1 MQARARFMLAV
12 VVLFLLMTGPFL
24 LTALIVWVET
34 EGEARDLLLKVLSPH
49 LTLGTLLTAMGFAAG
64 VGVVRVLFRQYV
76 QGLLRMSENLRLML
90 GANRGFR
97 VHPEGPPEVQQLAV
111 ATNELASQRDVL
123 LQDVEAQIGRA
134 KASVELEKDR
144 LAALM
149 SELTQ
154 SVVVCNLDGRVLLY
168 NNRARAQFRA
178 LSDAPGVA
186 GGGELIGLGRSIYG
200 VFERN
205 LIAHALDTIQQ
216 RLRRGAAQAQA
227 NFVTTTRAGQLLR
240 VQMAPVLSLAAPALV
255 AAESTA
261 VAAGSVTGVQQ
272 NAAAEGDGAG
282 NAGGGASPAAP
293 EVAAAAVTSERT
305 LTGFILMLDNIT
317 RNFETE
323 SRRDQML
330 HNLTE
335 GNRASLANVRAAADM
350 LEFEDLTDE
359 MRTRFRKVVRD
370 EVQAMSQRLDHTANE
385 FADSLKARWPLE
397 EMLGADLIAA
407 AQRRIEARIGLP
419 TKLEEVDESLWVK
432 VDSFSLIQA
441 ITYLASRLSDEF
453 EVREVRFRLS
463 AAGRLVH
470 LDLIW
475 SGQAMSTETVMSWE
489 LEPMKIED
497 ESSPLTVRDVVDRHD
512 GEMWLEREKVRHRAF
527 FRILLPAAT
536 PQEQAEAETYLR
548 GESRPEYYDFDLF
561 AWSEKSHELDDRL
574 LSELSYTVFDTETTG
589 LNPSQGDEI
598 IQVGATRILNGKLL
612 RAESFEQLVDP
623 ERPLA
628 PESAKIHGIT
638 SEMLRGQPTIDK
650 VLPAFHAFAAD
661 TVLIAHN
668 AAFDMRF
675 LQLKE
680 EQTGLRFDHPVIDT
694 LLLSAVVHPNQESH
708 RLEAIAERLGLTI
721 VGRHTALGDAI
732 VTAEVF
738 LKLIPL
744 LAEKGIRTLRDA
756 REAAEKT
763 YYARVKY

>member
-1 MQARARFMLAV
+1 MSARARFILAV
-12 VVLFLLMTGPFL
+12 IVLFLLMTGPFL
-24 LTALIVWVET
+24 LTALIVWAET
-34 EGEARDLLLKVLSPH
+34 EGESRQILLDTLAPH
-49 LTLGTLLTAMGFAAG
+49 LGLGTMLTALGFAAG
-64 VGVVRVLFRQYV
+64 IGVVRTLFRQYV

-97 VHPEGPPEVQQLAV
+97 VQPEGPPEVQSLAL
-111 ATNELASQRDVL
+111 AMNELASQRDEL
-123 LQDVEAQIGRA
+123 MCDVAAQIGRA
-134 KASVELEKDR
+134 KESVELEKNR
-144 LAALM
+144 LATLM

-168 NNRARAQFRA
+168 NNRARTQFRA

-216 RLRRGAAQAQA
+216 RLRRGVAQPQA

-240 VQMAPVLSLAAPALV
+240 VQMAPVLSV
-255 AAESTA
+255 AAVAEKA
-261 VAAGSVTGVQQ
+261 AAGEGE
-272 NAAAEGDGAG
+272 AAEV
-282 NAGGGASPAAP
+282 ASAAAP
-293 EVAAAAVTSERT
+293 ERT
-305 LTGFILMLDNIT
+305 VTGFILMLDNIT

-323 SRRDQML
+323 SRRDQLL

-350 LEFEDLTDE
+350 LEFEDLTDD
-359 MRTRFRKVVRD
+359 MRKRFRKVVRD
-370 EVQAMSQRLDHTANE
+370 EVQSMSQRLDHTANE
-385 FADSLKARWPLE
+385 FADSLKARWQLE

-407 AQRRIEARIGLP
+407 VQRRIEARIGLP
-419 TKLEEVDESLWVK
+419 TKLEEVDESLWLK
-432 VDSFSLIQA
+432 VDSFSLMQA

-489 LEPMKIED
+489 LEAMKVED
-497 ESSPLTVRDVVDRHD
+497 ESSPLTVRDVIDRHD

-536 PQEQAEAETYLR
+536 PQEQAEPDTYLR

-561 AWSEKSHELDDRL
+561 AWSEKSHGLEDRL
-574 LSELSYTVFDTETTG
+574 LSELTFTVFDTETTG

-598 IQVGATRILNGKLL
+598 IQIGATRIVNGKLL
-612 RAESFEQLVDP
+612 RSESFEQLVDP
-623 ERPLA
+623 QRPLA

-680 EQTGLRFDHPVIDT
+680 EETGLRFDHPVLDT
-694 LLLSAVVHPNQESH
+694 LLLSA
-708 RLEAIAERLGLTI
+708 
-721 VGRHTALGDAI
+721 
-732 VTAEVF
+732 
-738 LKLIPL
+738 
-744 LAEKGIRTLRDA
+744 
-756 REAAEKT
+756 
-763 YYARVKY
+763 

>member
-1 MQARARFMLAV
+1 MSARARFMLAV
-12 VVLFLLMTGPFL
+12 IVLFLLMTGPFL

-34 EGEARDLLLKVLSPH
+34 QGERRELLVGVLAPH

-64 VGVVRVLFRQYV
+64 VGVVRALFRQYV
-76 QGLLRMSENLRLML
+76 QGLLRMSEHLRLML

-97 VHPEGPPEVQQLAV
+97 VQPEGPPEVQSLAAAANQLA
-111 ATNELASQRDVL
+111 TQRDEL
-123 LQDVEAQIGRA
+123 MRDVEAQIGRA
-134 KASVELEKDR
+134 KESVELEKNR

-168 NNRARAQFRA
+168 NNRARMQFRA

-216 RLRRGAAQAQA
+216 RLRRGAAQPQA

-240 VQMAPVLSLAAPALV
+240 VQMAPVL
-255 AAESTA
+255 A
-261 VAAGSVTGVQQ
+261 VAAPVDAKAVPATGEEGEATNQ
-272 NAAAEGDGAG
+272 AEEGATAAE
-282 NAGGGASPAAP
+282 
-293 EVAAAAVTSERT
+293 RT
-305 LTGFILMLDNIT
+305 VTGFILMLDNIT

-350 LEFEDLTDE
+350 LEYEDLPDE
-359 MRTRFRKVVRD
+359 MRVRFRKVVRD
-370 EVQAMSQRLDHTANE
+370 EVQAMSQRLDQTANQ

-407 AQRRIEARIGLP
+407 VQRRIETRIGLP

-432 VDSFSLIQA
+432 VDSFSLMQA

-489 LEPMKIED
+489 LEPMKVED
-497 ESSPLTVRDVVDRHD
+497 ESSPLTVRDVIDRHD

-561 AWSEKSHELDDRL
+561 AWSDRSYGIEDRL
-574 LSELSYTVFDTETTG
+574 LSELTYTVFDTETTG

-598 IQVGATRILNGKLL
+598 IQIGATRILNGKLL
-612 RAESFEQLVDP
+612 RSESFEQLVDP
-623 ERPLA
+623 QRPLA

-638 SEMLRGQPTIDK
+638 SEMLRGQPTIDR
-650 VLPAFHAFAAD
+650 VLPAFHAFATD

-680 EQTGLRFDHPVIDT
+680 EETGLRFDQPVLDT
-694 LLLSAVVHPNQESH
+694 LLLSAVIQPNQESH

-738 LKLIPL
+738 LKLVPL

-756 REAAEKT
+756 REAAEKS
-763 YYARVKY
+763 YYARIKY

>member
-1 MQARARFMLAV
+1 MSARSRFALAV
-12 VVLFLLMTGPFL
+12 IVLGLLMTGPFI
-24 LTALIVWVET
+24 LTALIVWFET
-34 EGEARDLLLKVLSPH
+34 RDEGRQQLMDVLVPH
-49 LTLGTLLTAMGFAAG
+49 LGVGTMLTAVGFAAG
-64 VGVVRVLFRQYV
+64 VGVLRILFRQYV
-76 QGLLRMSENLRLML
+76 QGLLRMAENLRLML

-97 VHPEGPPEVQQLAV
+97 VQPEGPPEVRMLAS
-111 ATNELASQRDVL
+111 AANELASQRDEIFG
-123 LQDVEAQIGRA
+123 DVEAQIARA
-134 KASVELEKDR
+134 KDSVEQEKNR

-154 SVVVCNLDGRVLLY
+154 SVVVCNLDGRILLY
-168 NNRARAQFRA
+168 NNRARLQFRA

-186 GGGELIGLGRSIYG
+186 GGGELIGLGRSIYA

-205 LIAHALDTIQQ
+205 LIAHALETIQQ
-216 RLRRGAAQAQA
+216 RLRRGVAQPQA

-240 VQMAPVLSLAAPALV
+240 VQMAPVLSV
-255 AAESTA
+255 AKPQGGADADSA
-261 VAAGSVTGVQQ
+261 KAAGE
-272 NAAAEGDGAG
+272 A
-282 NAGGGASPAAP
+282 
-293 EVAAAAVTSERT
+293 ERT
-305 LTGFILMLDNIT
+305 QTGFILMLDNIT
-317 RNFETE
+317 RNFEAE

-330 HNLTE
+330 HKLTE
-335 GNRASLANVRAAADM
+335 GNRAALANVRAAAEM
-350 LEFEDLTDE
+350 LEYGDLPDD
-359 MRTRFRKVVRD
+359 MRDRFRSVIRD
-370 EVQAMSQRLDHTANE
+370 EVQGMSQRLNETADA
-385 FADSLKARWPLE
+385 FADSLKSRWPLE
-397 EMLGADLIAA
+397 EMLGADLVAA
-407 AQRRIEARIGLP
+407 VQRRIEQRIELR
-419 TKLEEVDESLWVK
+419 TKLEEIDENLWVK

-441 ITYLASRLSDEF
+441 LTYLASRLSDEF
-453 EVREVRFRLS
+453 EVREVRFRLT

-497 ESSPLTVRDVVDRHD
+497 ESSPLTVRDVIDRHD

-527 FRILLPAAT
+527 FRVLLPAAM
-536 PQEQAEAETYLR
+536 PQDQADAELFLR

-561 AWSEKSHELDDRL
+561 AWSERSLEIEDRPLTELAF
-574 LSELSYTVFDTETTG
+574 TVFDTETTG

-598 IQVGATRILNGKLL
+598 IQIGATRILNGKLL
-612 RAESFEQLVDP
+612 RNESFEQLIDP
-623 ERPLA
+623 RRPLA
-628 PESAKIHGIT
+628 PESAEIHGIT
-638 SEMLRGQPTIDK
+638 AEMLKGQPTIDS

-680 EQTGLRFDHPVIDT
+680 AATGLRFDQPVIDT

-738 LKLIPL
+738 LKLVPL
-744 LAEKGIRTLRDA
+744 LAEKGIRTLREA

-763 YYARVKY
+763 YYARIKY

>member
-1 MQARARFMLAV
+1 MQARTRFMLAV
-12 VVLFLLMTGPFL
+12 IVLFLLMTGPFL

-34 EGEARDLLLKVLSPH
+34 EGEARELLVKVLSPH

-97 VHPEGPPEVQQLAV
+97 VQPEGPPEVQQLAV
-111 ATNELASQRDVL
+111 ATNELASQRDAL
-123 LQDVEAQIGRA
+123 MQDVEAQIGRA

-216 RLRRGAAQAQA
+216 RLRRGATQAQA

-240 VQMAPVLSLAAPALV
+240 VQMAPVLSLAAPALAA
-255 AAESTA
+255 AAESEVVGEA
-261 VAAGSVTGVQQ
+261 VGGEDAAPQGATDAVGPAGEMTP
-272 NAAAEGDGAG
+272 AAAET
-282 NAGGGASPAAP
+282 
-293 EVAAAAVTSERT
+293 AAAAPASERT

-335 GNRASLANVRAAADM
+335 GSRASLANVRAAADM
-350 LEFEDLTDE
+350 LEFEDLPDE

-370 EVQAMSQRLDHTANE
+370 EVQSMSQRLDQTANE

-397 EMLGADLIAA
+397 EMLGADLVAA

-419 TKLEEVDESLWVK
+419 TKLEEVDESLWMK

-453 EVREVRFRLS
+453 EVREVRFRLT

-497 ESSPLTVRDVVDRHD
+497 ESSPLTVRDVIDRHD

-598 IQVGATRILNGKLL
+598 IQIGATRILNGKLL

-638 SEMLRGQPTIDK
+638 SEMLRGQPTIDR
-650 VLPAFHAFAAD
+650 VLPAFHAFSAD

-744 LAEKGIRTLRDA
+744 LAEKGVRTLRDA

-763 YYARVKY
+763 YYARIKY

>member
-1 MQARARFMLAV
+1 MSARVRFILAV
-12 VVLFLLMTGPFL
+12 MVLFMLMTGPFL
-24 LTALIVWVET
+24 LTALIVWLET
-34 EGEARDLLLKVLSPH
+34 SGEGRTLLIDVLTPH
-49 LTLGTLLTAMGFAAG
+49 LTLGTVLTAVGFAAG
-64 VGVVRVLFRQYV
+64 VGVVQSLFRQYV
-76 QGLLRMSENLRLML
+76 QGLLRMAEHLRLMV

-97 VHPEGPPEVQQLAV
+97 VQPEGPPEVQALA
-111 ATNELASQRDVL
+111 AAANELASQRDAL
-123 LQDVEAQIGRA
+123 MSDVEAQITRA
-134 KASVELEKDR
+134 KESVELEKNR

-168 NNRARAQFRA
+168 NNRARTQFRA

-200 VFERN
+200 VLERN
-205 LIAHALDTIQQ
+205 LIAHALDSIQQ
-216 RLRRGAAQAQA
+216 RLRRGVAQPQA

-240 VQMAPVLSLAAPALV
+240 VQMSPVLSVAGAAQ
-255 AAESTA
+255 E
-261 VAAGSVTGVQQ
+261 
-272 NAAAEGDGAG
+272 E
-282 NAGGGASPAAP
+282 
-293 EVAAAAVTSERT
+293 EAAAAQPERA

-317 RNFETE
+317 RDFESE

-330 HNLTE
+330 HGLTE
-335 GNRASLANVRAAADM
+335 GNRAALANVRAAADM
-350 LEFEDLTDE
+350 LEYDDLPEE
-359 MRTRFRKVVRD
+359 MRVRFRKVVRD
-370 EVQAMSQRLDHTANE
+370 EVAAMSQRLDQAAAE
-385 FADSLKARWPLE
+385 FANSVKARWELE
-397 EMLGADLIAA
+397 DMLGADLIAA
-407 AQRRIEARIGLP
+407 AQQRVEKRIGLP
-419 TKLEEVDESLWVK
+419 TKIEEVDESLWVR
-432 VDSFSLIQA
+432 VDSFALLQA
-441 ITYLASRLSDEF
+441 ITYLANRLSDEF
-453 EVREVRFRLS
+453 EVREVRFRLTP
-463 AAGRLVH
+463 AGRLAH

-489 LEPMKIED
+489 LEPMQIEG
-497 ESSPLTVRDVVDRHD
+497 ENSPLSVRDVIDRHG

-527 FRILLPAAT
+527 FRILLPTAT
-536 PQEQAEAETYLR
+536 PQEQVEADTYLR

-561 AWSEKSHELDDRL
+561 AWSERSHGLEDRL
-574 LSELSYTVFDTETTG
+574 LSELTYTVFDTETTG
-589 LNPSQGDEI
+589 LNPSGGDEI
-598 IQVGATRILNGKLL
+598 IQIGATRVLNGKLL
-612 RAESFEQLVDP
+612 RSESFEQLVDP

-638 SEMLRGQPTIDK
+638 SDMLRGQPTIDK

-680 EQTGLRFDHPVIDT
+680 AQTGLRFDQPVIDT
-694 LLLSAVVHPNQESH
+694 LLLSAVVHPNQASH

-744 LAEKGIRTLRDA
+744 LAEMGIRTLRDA
-756 REAAEKT
+756 REAAEKS
-763 YYARVKY
+763 YYARIKY

>member
-1 MQARARFMLAV
+1 MSARARFILAV
-12 VVLFLLMTGPFL
+12 IVLFLLMTGPFL
-24 LTALIVWVET
+24 LTALIVWAET
-34 EGEARDLLLKVLSPH
+34 EGESRQILLDTLAPH
-49 LTLGTLLTAMGFAAG
+49 LGLGTMLTALGFAAG
-64 VGVVRVLFRQYV
+64 IGVVRTLFRQYV

-97 VHPEGPPEVQQLAV
+97 VQPEGPPEVQSLAL
-111 ATNELASQRDVL
+111 AMNELASQRDEL
-123 LQDVEAQIGRA
+123 MCDVAAQIGRA
-134 KASVELEKDR
+134 KESVELEKNR
-144 LAALM
+144 LATLM

-216 RLRRGAAQAQA
+216 RLRRGVAQPQA

-240 VQMAPVLSLAAPALV
+240 VQMAPVLSV
-255 AAESTA
+255 AAVAEKA
-261 VAAGSVTGVQQ
+261 AAGEGE
-272 NAAAEGDGAG
+272 AAEV
-282 NAGGGASPAAP
+282 ASAAAP
-293 EVAAAAVTSERT
+293 ERT
-305 LTGFILMLDNIT
+305 VTGFILMLDNIT

-323 SRRDQML
+323 SRRDQLL

-350 LEFEDLTDE
+350 LEFEDLTDD
-359 MRTRFRKVVRD
+359 MRKRFRKVVRD
-370 EVQAMSQRLDHTANE
+370 EVQSMSQRLDHTANE
-385 FADSLKARWPLE
+385 FADSLKARWQLE

-407 AQRRIEARIGLP
+407 VQRRIEARIGLP
-419 TKLEEVDESLWVK
+419 TKLEEVDESLWLK
-432 VDSFSLIQA
+432 VDSFSLMQA

-453 EVREVRFRLS
+453 EVREVRFRLT

-489 LEPMKIED
+489 LEPMKVED
-497 ESSPLTVRDVVDRHD
+497 ESSPLTVRDVIDRHD

-536 PQEQAEAETYLR
+536 PQEQAEPDTYLR

-561 AWSEKSHELDDRL
+561 AWSDKSHGLEDRL
-574 LSELSYTVFDTETTG
+574 LSELTFTVFDTETTG

-598 IQVGATRILNGKLL
+598 IQIGATRVLNGKLL
-612 RAESFEQLVDP
+612 RSESFEQLVDP
-623 ERPLA
+623 QRPLA

-680 EQTGLRFDHPVIDT
+680 EETGLRFDHPVLDT
-694 LLLSAVVHPNQESH
+694 LLLSAVIHPNQESH

-738 LKLIPL
+738 LKLVPL
-744 LAEKGIRTLRDA
+744 LADKGIRTLREA
-756 REAAEKT
+756 REAAEQS
-763 YYARVKY
+763 YYARIKY

>member
-1 MQARARFMLAV
+1 MQARTRFMLAV

-34 EGEARDLLLKVLSPH
+34 AGEAREMLVKVLSPH

-97 VHPEGPPEVQQLAV
+97 VQPEGPPEVQQLAV
-111 ATNELASQRDVL
+111 AANELASQRDAL
-123 LQDVEAQIGRA
+123 LEDVEAQIARA

-178 LSDAPGVA
+178 LSEAPGVA

-216 RLRRGAAQAQA
+216 RLRRGATQAQA

-240 VQMAPVLSLAAPALV
+240 VQMAPVLSLAAPAL
-255 AAESTA
+255 A
-261 VAAGSVTGVQQ
+261 
-272 NAAAEGDGAG
+272 AAAEGET
-282 NAGGGASPAAP
+282 AGGQGAEQGDAGVVGAADETLPAT
-293 EVAAAAVTSERT
+293 AAAAAAEGAPERT

-335 GNRASLANVRAAADM
+335 GSRASLANVRAAADM
-350 LEFEDLTDE
+350 LEFEDLPDE

-370 EVQAMSQRLDHTANE
+370 EVQSMSQRLDQTANE

-397 EMLGADLIAA
+397 EMFGADLIAA

-419 TKLEEVDESLWVK
+419 TKLEEVDETLWVK

-453 EVREVRFRLS
+453 EVREVRFRLT

-497 ESSPLTVRDVVDRHD
+497 ESSPLTVRDVIDRHD

-561 AWSEKSHELDDRL
+561 AWSEKSHALDDRL

-598 IQVGATRILNGKLL
+598 IQIGATRILNGKLL

-650 VLPAFHAFAAD
+650 VLPAFHAFSAD

-721 VGRHTALGDAI
+721 IGRHTALGDAI

-763 YYARVKY
+763 YYARIKY

>member
-34 EGEARDLLLKVLSPH
+34 EGEARDLLVRVLSPH

-97 VHPEGPPEVQQLAV
+97 VQPEGPPEVQRLAL
-111 ATNELASQRDVL
+111 ATNELASQRDAL
-123 LQDVEAQIGRA
+123 LQDVEAQIARA

-178 LSDAPGVA
+178 LSEAPGVA

-216 RLRRGAAQAQA
+216 RLRRGATQAQA

-240 VQMAPVLSLAAPALV
+240 VQMAPVLSLAAPALAA
-255 AAESTA
+255 AAESEVVCEA
-261 VAAGSVTGVQQ
+261 VGGEGAAPQGEADAAGPAGESPP
-272 NAAAEGDGAG
+272 AAAE
-282 NAGGGASPAAP
+282 
-293 EVAAAAVTSERT
+293 AAAAAPASERT

-335 GNRASLANVRAAADM
+335 GSRASLANVRAAADM
-350 LEFEDLTDE
+350 LEFEDLPDE

-370 EVQAMSQRLDHTANE
+370 EVQSMSQRLDQTANE

-489 LEPMKIED
+489 LEPMKVED
-497 ESSPLTVRDVVDRHD
+497 ESSPLTVRDVIDRHD

-598 IQVGATRILNGKLL
+598 IQIGATRILNGKLL

-628 PESAKIHGIT
+628 AESAKIHGIT

-650 VLPAFHAFAAD
+650 VLPAFHAFSAD

-763 YYARVKY
+763 YYARIKY

>member
-1 MQARARFMLAV
+1 M
-12 VVLFLLMTGPFL
+12 
-24 LTALIVWVET
+24 LTAL
-34 EGEARDLLLKVLSPH
+34 
-49 LTLGTLLTAMGFAAG
+49 GFGAG
-64 VGVVRVLFRQYV
+64 VGVVRALFRQYV

-97 VHPEGPPEVQQLAV
+97 VQAEGPPEVQALAL
-111 ATNELASQRDVL
+111 AMNQLASQRDEL
-123 LQDVEAQIGRA
+123 MCDVEAQIGRA
-134 KASVELEKDR
+134 KESVELEKNR

-168 NNRARAQFRA
+168 NNRARTQFRA

-205 LIAHALDTIQQ
+205 LIAHALDTVQQ
-216 RLRRGAAQAQA
+216 RLRRGVAQPQA

-240 VQMAPVLSLAAPALV
+240 VQMAPVLSVIGAPEPSPGGEEDVATAETAAPVDA
-255 AAESTA
+255 
-261 VAAGSVTGVQQ
+261 
-272 NAAAEGDGAG
+272 
-282 NAGGGASPAAP
+282 
-293 EVAAAAVTSERT
+293 ERT
-305 LTGFILMLDNIT
+305 VTGFILMLDNIT
-317 RNFETE
+317 RSFETE
-323 SRRDQML
+323 SRRDQLL

-350 LEFEDLTDE
+350 LEFEDLTDD
-359 MRTRFRKVVRD
+359 MRKRFRKVVRD
-370 EVQAMSQRLDHTANE
+370 EVQAMSQRIDHTANE
-385 FADSLKARWPLE
+385 FADSLKARWQLE
-397 EMLGADLIAA
+397 EMLGADLISAV
-407 AQRRIEARIGLP
+407 QRRIEARIGLP

-432 VDSFSLIQA
+432 VDSFSLMHA

-453 EVREVRFRLS
+453 EVREVRFRLT

-497 ESSPLTVRDVVDRHD
+497 ESSPLTVRDVIDRHD

-536 PQEQAEAETYLR
+536 PQEQAEPDTYLR

-561 AWSEKSHELDDRL
+561 AWSEKSHGLEDRL
-574 LSELSYTVFDTETTG
+574 LSELTFTVFDTETTG

-598 IQVGATRILNGKLL
+598 IQIGATRIVNGKLL
-612 RAESFEQLVDP
+612 RSESFEQLVDP
-623 ERPLA
+623 QRPLA
-628 PESAKIHGIT
+628 AESAKIHGIT

-680 EQTGLRFDHPVIDT
+680 QETGLRFDQPVIDT
-694 LLLSAVVHPNQESH
+694 LLLSAVIHPNQESH

-738 LKLIPL
+738 QKLVPL
-744 LAEKGIRTLRDA
+744 LAEKGIRTLREA
-756 REAAEKT
+756 REAAEKS
-763 YYARVKY
+763 YYARIKY

>member
-1 MQARARFMLAV
+1 MSARARFMLAV
-12 VVLFLLMTGPFL
+12 IVLFLLMTGPFL

-34 EGEARDLLLKVLSPH
+34 QGERRELLIEVLTPH

-64 VGVVRVLFRQYV
+64 VGVVRALFRQYV
-76 QGLLRMSENLRLML
+76 QGLLRMSEHLRLML

-97 VHPEGPPEVQQLAV
+97 VQPEGPPEVQSLAAAANQLA
-111 ATNELASQRDVL
+111 TQRDEL
-123 LQDVEAQIGRA
+123 MRDVEAQIGRA
-134 KASVELEKDR
+134 KESVELEKNR

-168 NNRARAQFRA
+168 NNRARMQFRA

-216 RLRRGAAQAQA
+216 RLRRGAAQPQA

-240 VQMAPVLSLAAPALV
+240 VQMAPVLAVAAPAN
-255 AAESTA
+255 AKA
-261 VAAGSVTGVQQ
+261 VPAAGEEGEVVAQ
-272 NAAAEGDGAG
+272 AEGGAI
-282 NAGGGASPAAP
+282 PA
-293 EVAAAAVTSERT
+293 ERT
-305 LTGFILMLDNIT
+305 VTGFILMLDNIT

-350 LEFEDLTDE
+350 LEYEDLPDE
-359 MRTRFRKVVRD
+359 MRVRFRRVVRD
-370 EVQAMSQRLDHTANE
+370 EVQAMSQRLDQTANQ

-407 AQRRIEARIGLP
+407 VQRRIETRIGLP

-432 VDSFSLIQA
+432 VDSFSLMQA

-489 LEPMKIED
+489 LEPMKVED
-497 ESSPLTVRDVVDRHD
+497 ESSPLTVRDVIDRHD

-561 AWSEKSHELDDRL
+561 AWSDRSYGIEDRL
-574 LSELSYTVFDTETTG
+574 LSELTYTVFDTETTG

-598 IQVGATRILNGKLL
+598 IQIGATRILNGKLL
-612 RAESFEQLVDP
+612 RSESFEQLVDP
-623 ERPLA
+623 QRPLA
-628 PESAKIHGIT
+628 AESAKIHGIT
-638 SEMLRGQPTIDK
+638 SEMLRGQPTIDR
-650 VLPAFHAFAAD
+650 VLPAFHAFATE

-680 EQTGLRFDHPVIDT
+680 EETGLRFDQPVLDT
-694 LLLSAVVHPNQESH
+694 LLLSAVIQPNQESH

-738 LKLIPL
+738 LKLVPL

-756 REAAEKT
+756 REAAEKS
-763 YYARVKY
+763 YYARIKY